1 MIPVSWLKEAAQKI
15 APHIRRTPLV
25 YDADNGLYI
34 KWENHQTTG
43 SFKLR
48 GALNKVLAL
57 QDWERRR
64 GLVAASAGNHGQGL
78 ALAGN
83 LFDAPVTVF
92 ASENASPV
100 KLAAIQALGAKVCL
114 VPGGYGD
121 AEAAGLAFAMQSE
134 STWVSPYNDGQ
145 IIAGQATLG
154 LEILDDPAISVS
166 PEAWVVPVGGGGLI
180 SGIAVAMKEGQFA
193 ANLTLADQH
202 SSTYPTLVG
211 VQSSAS
217 PFFHAIY
224 HTGSQAS
231 AKELASLAD
240 GLAGPVEERAITIPI
255 VNQYVDDIVLV
266 SEEEIEYAIAYA
278 FFRYHEVIEG
288 SAAASLAAVLTNKIT
303 TRPAVVVIS
312 GGNIQPE
319 LHRSI
324 CARFEPGIGMQSG

>member
-1 MIPVSWLKEAAQKI
+1 MIPISWLHDAAQRI
-15 APHIRRTPLV
+15 APHIHRTPLV
-25 YDADNGLYI
+25 YDPENDLYI
-34 KWENHQTTG
+34 KWENHQITG

-57 QDWERRR
+57 QDWERRQ

-114 VPGGYGD
+114 VPGGYGE
-121 AEAAGLAFAMQSE
+121 AEAAGLAFANQSG

-154 LEILDDPAISVS
+154 LDILEDPSIVVPKAT
-166 PEAWVVPVGGGGLI
+166 WVVPVGGGGLI
-180 SGIAVAMKEGQFA
+180 SGIGAAVKESQNA
-193 ANLTLADQH
+193 ARKTFPEFHIPNH
-202 SSTYPTLVG
+202 PTLVG

-224 HTGSQAS
+224 HTGSQAT
-231 AKELASLAD
+231 ARELASLAD
-240 GLAGPVEERAITIPI
+240 GLAGPVEEGAITIPM
-255 VNQYVDDIVLV
+255 VNQYVDDFVLV
-266 SEEEIEYAIAYA
+266 SEEEIEAAIAYA

-288 SAAASLAAVLTNKIT
+288 AAAAALAAVLTHKVT
-303 TRPAVVVIS
+303 ARPAVVVIS

-319 LHRSI
+319 LHRTI
-324 CARFEPGIGMQSG
+324 CSRYEPGIRM